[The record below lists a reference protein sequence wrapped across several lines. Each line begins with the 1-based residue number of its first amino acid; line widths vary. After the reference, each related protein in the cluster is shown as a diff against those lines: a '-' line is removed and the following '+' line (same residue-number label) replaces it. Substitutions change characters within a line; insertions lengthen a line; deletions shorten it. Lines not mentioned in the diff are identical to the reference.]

1 MTSENKTWK
10 QNLEGLERSWE
21 TIGIANDFLFGKL
34 MRKHPGLCQKLL
46 QRILPELE
54 IDHIEVMETQ
64 KSIDEDIDARSV
76 RLDAY
81 VKDDSERVYSIEMQM
96 TDTKELPKRSRYY
109 SAMIDLQ
116 LLDKGIRYRYLND
129 SYIIFICPF
138 DLYGKGRHMYTFD
151 GRCKEDPELT
161 IEDGA
166 TRIFL
171 NTKGTM
177 EDVSASLRAFLDYV
191 DGRLS
196 DDSFVQELEEAVDE
210 AKKNREWRHE
220 FMTLMLRDQENIEK
234 GIELGRTEG
243 RAEERQEGIRL
254 MVSALRDFGIP
265 KE

>member
-1 MTSENKTWK
+1 
-10 QNLEGLERSWE
+10 
-21 TIGIANDFLFGKL
+21 
-34 MRKHPGLCQKLL
+34 
-46 QRILPELE
+46 
-54 IDHIEVMETQ
+54 
-64 KSIDEDIDARSV
+64 
-76 RLDAY
+76 
-81 VKDDSERVYSIEMQM
+81 
-96 TDTKELPKRSRYY
+96 
-109 SAMIDLQ
+109 
-116 LLDKGIRYRYLND
+116 
-129 SYIIFICPF
+129 
-138 DLYGKGRHMYTFD
+138 MYTFD
-151 GRCKEDPELT
+151 KRCKEDPELT
-161 IEDGA
+161 MGDGA
-166 TRIFL
+166 THIFL

-265 KE
+265 KEEIRKKIQEKYQLTEQELEVYLK

>member
-1 MTSENKTWK
+1 MNHLKEEIIKQLWPVKIEIGNRIWQGWNAHGKQSESPMTFCLEN
-10 QNLEGLERSWE
+10 
-21 TIGIANDFLFGKL
+21 
-34 MRKHPGLCQKLL
+34 
-46 QRILPELE
+46 
-54 IDHIEVMETQ
+54 
-64 KSIDEDIDARSV
+64 
-76 RLDAY
+76 
-81 VKDDSERVYSIEMQM
+81 VKDDLERVYSIEMQM

-109 SAMIDLQ
+109 LAMIDLQ

-196 DDSFVQELEEAVDE
+196 DDAFVQELESAVDE
-210 AKKNREWRHE
+210 AKKNREWRRE
-220 FMTLMLRDQENIEK
+220 
-234 GIELGRTEG
+234 
-243 RAEERQEGIRL
+243 
-254 MVSALRDFGIP
+254 
-265 KE
+265 

>member
-1 MTSENKTWK
+1 
-10 QNLEGLERSWE
+10 
-21 TIGIANDFLFGKL
+21 
-34 MRKHPGLCQKLL
+34 
-46 QRILPELE
+46 
-54 IDHIEVMETQ
+54 
-64 KSIDEDIDARSV
+64 
-76 RLDAY
+76 
-81 VKDDSERVYSIEMQM
+81 
-96 TDTKELPKRSRYY
+96 
-109 SAMIDLQ
+109 MIDLQ

-265 KE
+265 KEEIRKKIQEKYQLTEQELEVYLK